1 MIVAILLTFIVGLF
15 ILIGTLIGKKL
26 KNNKCIL
33 EFSISMSFGVMI
45 ALVTLELFPEIIEN
59 LVIDLGVEGLI
70 FSLICALLGFIIL
83 YQLDSLI
90 PHHETNNDDHHH
102 KHSNCNNEH
111 LKHIGIVTSIA
122 LVLHN
127 VIEGMSL
134 YITALSDIKVGIL
147 LCIGIGLHNLPMGL
161 MIESTF
167 HNEYKWK
174 KILIISLLVSL
185 STVLGGLIACSI
197 TTSNLL
203 MGLLLST
210 TLGML
215 IYISL
220 FELLPQVT
228 NIKNKKIKYIGV
240 ISGVIILVISLVFG

>member
-1 MIVAILLTFIVGLF
+1 
-15 ILIGTLIGKKL
+15 
-26 KNNKCIL
+26 
-33 EFSISMSFGVMI
+33 
-45 ALVTLELFPEIIEN
+45 
-59 LVIDLGVEGLI
+59 
-70 FSLICALLGFIIL
+70 
-83 YQLDSLI
+83 
-90 PHHETNNDDHHH
+90 
-102 KHSNCNNEH
+102 
-111 LKHIGIVTSIA
+111 
-122 LVLHN
+122 
-127 VIEGMSL
+127 MSL